1 MKRIIMQDK
10 YNHLVSITKTIG
22 NDCFINEVLY
32 RDCGLFDTVNDYKKL
47 GYKIIGVV
55 KGIVK
60 YYGDTCD
67 MNNLTSSHSI
77 WEVRK

>member
-1 MKRIIMQDK
+1 MKRIIMQDRFGHK
-10 YNHLVSITKTIG
+10 VSITKTIG

-32 RDCGLFDTVNDYKKL
+32 RDSGLFDTVNWHKKL

-55 KGIVK
+55 KGIVF

-67 MNNLTSSHSI
+67 LNNLTSCHSI